1 MENKYYTPIIEEFY
15 IGFECEIKNSS
26 GKVFDWEQFK
36 IIGVDDAEISNNQ
49 MDWSFYDSARAINE
63 GQIRVKYLDSSDV
76 ESFGWKQ
83 SKLPWQFHN
92 DNSEFYFFIPE
103 GSTNFE
109 ILGKDIIC
117 ISSKRYDDT
126 IFRGK
131 IKNKSELQ
139 QILKMIGVIE

>member
-1 MENKYYTPIIEEFY
+1 MESKYYTPIIEEFY
-15 IGFECEIKNSS
+15 VGFEYEYKNHDGTIKDISTI
-26 GKVFDWEQFK
+26 DWK
-36 IIGVDDAEISNNQ
+36 KGRVYS
-49 MDWSFYDSARAINE
+49 INDLVYIE
-63 GQIRVKYLDSSDV
+63 RGLKAAKNTRIKYLDSSDL

-139 QILKMIGVIE
+139 QVLKMIGVIE